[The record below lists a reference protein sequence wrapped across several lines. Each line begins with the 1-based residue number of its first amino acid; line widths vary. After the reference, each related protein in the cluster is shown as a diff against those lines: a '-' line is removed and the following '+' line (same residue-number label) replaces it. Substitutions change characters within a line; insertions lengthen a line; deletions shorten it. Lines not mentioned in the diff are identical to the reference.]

1 MRCIGLALLLASC
14 AASATC
20 VVSQSSAQY
29 VRVLDSTTLVLYG
42 GAAGHTLIK
51 TLTPILPGA
60 QFSVAK
66 DNFCDFDNAAIYM
79 DGQPVTI
86 QQVAHVY

>member
-1 MRCIGLALLLASC
+1 MPFYSTVRGRPCGAIFLADEVTA
-14 AASATC
+14 
-20 VVSQSSAQY
+20 
-29 VRVLDSTTLVLYG
+29 
-42 GAAGHTLIK
+42 LIK